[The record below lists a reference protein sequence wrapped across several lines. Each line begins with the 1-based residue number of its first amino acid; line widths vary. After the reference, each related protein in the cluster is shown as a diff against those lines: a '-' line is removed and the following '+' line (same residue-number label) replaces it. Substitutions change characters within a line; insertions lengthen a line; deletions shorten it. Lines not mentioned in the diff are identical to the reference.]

1 MYANP
6 TTYEIR
12 KIGDNLRLIFEFSSP
27 ASLHEG
33 KYKTYMIMTCFES
46 FALINSKQVL
56 HYGTLQKQ
64 KVNSNFYRK
73 TES

>member
-6 TTYEIR
+6 TTHELW

-33 KYKTYMIMTCFES
+33 KYKTYMIMSSFES

-56 HYGTLQKQ
+56 HYMVRCKN
-64 KVNSNFYRK
+64 KK
-73 TES
+73 